1 MSGHTSGAGV
11 GHGAGR
17 AVRAVVL
24 RSAGTNCDQEAVHAL
39 RRAGAEADLV
49 HLREFIEKPESLL
62 RYGIVCFPGGFS
74 FGDDIASGVV
84 YAVLMR
90 EKVTPALRRLVA
102 GGGLVIGICNGF
114 QILTR
119 AGLLPDTRADG
130 TLEATLLPN
139 ASNQFECRWIRLEAT
154 TDRCAWLERGQII
167 DCPVA
172 HGEGRFVVADPSVRE
187 RMAANGQ
194 IALRYVDPAAPRGA
208 LRTSGTELAYP
219 LNPNGSPDDVAGV
232 CDPTGRVLGL
242 MPHPERNVEPWH
254 PPRWTRGESSEETIG
269 VAVFRNG
276 VHAARAAR

>member
-1 MSGHTSGAGV
+1 MS
-11 GHGAGR
+11 

-49 HLREFIEKPESLL
+49 HLREFVEDPERLR

-90 EKVTPALRRLVA
+90 DKVTPVLRRHVA
-102 GGGLVIGICNGF
+102 EGGLVIGICNGF

-119 AGLLPDTRADG
+119 AGLLPDTQG
-130 TLEATLLPN
+130 TAAPEATLLWN
-139 ASNQFECRWIRLEAT
+139 ASNQFECRWVRLEAT
-154 TDRCAWLERGQII
+154 TDRCAWLERGQSI

-172 HGEGRFVVADPSVRE
+172 HGEGRFVVADPAVRE
-187 RMAANGQ
+187 RMVANGQ
-194 IALRYVDPAAPRGA
+194 MALRYVNPSGGAAV
-208 LRTSGTELAYP
+208 YP
-219 LNPNGSPDDVAGV
+219 WNPNGSPDDIAGV

-242 MPHPERNVEPWH
+242 MPHPERNVESWH
-254 PPRWTRGESSEETIG
+254 HPRWTRGEGGEATIG
-269 VAVFRNG
+269 LSVFRNG
-276 VHAARAAR
+276 VRAAPR